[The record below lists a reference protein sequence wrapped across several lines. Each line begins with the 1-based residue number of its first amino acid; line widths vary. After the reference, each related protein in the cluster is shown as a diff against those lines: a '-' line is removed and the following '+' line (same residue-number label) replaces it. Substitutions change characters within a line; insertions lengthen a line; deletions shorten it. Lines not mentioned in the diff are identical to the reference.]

1 MIDDERAMFCLFHQQ
16 CINIKNRF
24 MWHKM
29 RIEQQYGYFLLLIYM
44 IGWILFYNN
53 PVELLILGYSIYYVF
68 KINSKNKMSKIYL
81 SFYCILVIFTILNLL
96 SSIHINKKIIDG
108 YYKFYEEDFMIIE
121 EPEKRRRIHDQLQ
134 VKPIS
139 FHDEGYYDVYC
150 YSFKQNNLV
159 CPRHA
164 YGEMIRLKFIRAETS
179 IFYKIFN
186 QKDREIYYKIIY
198 KYNIIDREKNLNM
211 IFSKEYKNQSH
222 FFYYILFYIFLFSLF
237 LYNIY
242 SNRK

>member
-1 MIDDERAMFCLFHQQ
+1 MFYK
-16 CINIKNRF
+16 IRVEKP
-24 MWHKM
+24 
-29 RIEQQYGYFLLLIYM
+29 YGHFLLLIYM
-44 IGWILFYNN
+44 IGWILFYKN

-121 EPEKRRRIHDQLQ
+121 EPEKRRRIHNQLQ

-150 YSFKQNNLV
+150 HSFKQNNLV

-164 YGEMIRLKFIRAETS
+164 YGEMIRLKFIRAES
-179 IFYKIFN
+179 SLFYKIFN
-186 QKDREIYYKIIY
+186 KKERKIYYKIIY
-198 KYNIIDREKNLNM
+198 KDNIINREKYLN
-211 IFSKEYKNQSH
+211 IFFNEDYKNQLYLLYYMLYYT
-222 FFYYILFYIFLFSLF
+222 FFFIFCYKKLRKAKTF
-237 LYNIY
+237 LN
-242 SNRK
+242 

>member
-1 MIDDERAMFCLFHQQ
+1 MFYK
-16 CINIKNRF
+16 I
-24 MWHKM
+24 
-29 RIEQQYGYFLLLIYM
+29 RIEKPYGYFLLLIYM

-121 EPEKRRRIHDQLQ
+121 EPEKRRRIHNQLQ

-150 YSFKQNNLV
+150 HSFKQNNLV

-164 YGEMIRLKFIRAETS
+164 YGEMIRLKFIRAES
-179 IFYKIFN
+179 SLFYKIFN
-186 QKDREIYYKIIY
+186 KKERKIYYKIIY
-198 KYNIIDREKNLNM
+198 KDNIINREKYLN
-211 IFSKEYKNQSH
+211 IFFNEDYKNQLYLLYYMLYYT
-222 FFYYILFYIFLFSLF
+222 FFFIFCYKKLRKAKTF
-237 LYNIY
+237 LN
-242 SNRK
+242 

>member
-1 MIDDERAMFCLFHQQ
+1 
-16 CINIKNRF
+16 
-24 MWHKM
+24 
-29 RIEQQYGYFLLLIYM
+29 M
-44 IGWILFYNN
+44 IGWILFYKN

-121 EPEKRRRIHDQLQ
+121 EPEKRRRIHNQLQ

-150 YSFKQNNLV
+150 HSFKQNNLV

-164 YGEMIRLKFIRAETS
+164 YGEMIRLKFIRAES
-179 IFYKIFN
+179 SLFYKIFN
-186 QKDREIYYKIIY
+186 KKERKIYYKIIY
-198 KYNIIDREKNLNM
+198 KDNIINREQYLN
-211 IFSKEYKNQSH
+211 IFFNEDYKNQLYLLYYMLYYT
-222 FFYYILFYIFLFSLF
+222 FFFIFAIKKLRKAKTF
-237 LYNIY
+237 LN
-242 SNRK
+242 

>member
-1 MIDDERAMFCLFHQQ
+1 
-16 CINIKNRF
+16 
-24 MWHKM
+24 
-29 RIEQQYGYFLLLIYM
+29 M

-81 SFYCILVIFTILNLL
+81 LFYCILVIFTILNLL

-121 EPEKRRRIHDQLQ
+121 EPEKRRRIHNQLQ

-150 YSFKQNNLV
+150 HSFKQNNLV

-164 YGEMIRLKFIRAETS
+164 YGEMIRLKFIRAES
-179 IFYKIFN
+179 SLFYKIFN
-186 QKDREIYYKIIY
+186 KKERKIYYKIIY
-198 KYNIIDREKNLNM
+198 KDNIINREQYLN
-211 IFSKEYKNQSH
+211 IFFNEDYKNQLYLLYYT
-222 FFYYILFYIFLFSLF
+222 FFFIFAIKKLRKAKTF
-237 LYNIY
+237 LN
-242 SNRK
+242 